1 LGFFWDLGF
10 GIWDFRHA
18 LGCFHQMNF
27 FTELKEGI
35 RISWGAIRA
44 NKMRSILTTLGIVIG
59 ILTVTLM
66 GTAIEGLNKAFL
78 QSVSFIGADVLYVS
92 RFDWMIHSHEEWLK
106 AQKRRPVTLAQT
118 DALERQLTMAKAVAP
133 TVQNG
138 DKIQYKK
145 RHSDSVNITGT
156 TEQFLVTSGLTL
168 ASGRFMSPTEV
179 EGGRPVCVIG
189 SMVATNLF
197 QHEEPVGNKVTIGG
211 RTFEVVG
218 VLEKQGSFL
227 DTSID
232 NQAIVPLKQFT
243 MFMWSYPDY
252 EVQVKIKEIAQLEDA
267 KEELRS
273 VMRKVRHLAP
283 NEPDDFAINQQD
295 QILGMFHRVAG
306 TIAAIGLFITGLS
319 LFVGGIG
326 IMNIMF
332 VSVAERTREI
342 GVRKAIGAK
351 RRTILVQFLIEAASI
366 CLLGGLIGM
375 MIAWPLTLLMRK
387 IMPATMSP
395 VIVGI
400 ALLMS
405 LITGV
410 LSGFFP
416 AWRAA
421 RMNPVDAL
429 RNE

>member
-1 LGFFWDLGF
+1 
-10 GIWDFRHA
+10 
-18 LGCFHQMNF
+18 MNF
-27 FTELKEGI
+27 LTELKEGLL
-35 RISWGAIRA
+35 ISWGAIRA

-66 GTAIEGLNKAFL
+66 GTAIEGLNKAFI

-106 AQKRRPVTLAQT
+106 AQKRRLVTLAQS

-156 TEQFLVTSGLTL
+156 TDQFLVTSGLTL

-189 SMVATNLF
+189 FMVATNLF
-197 QHEEPVGNKVTIGG
+197 QREEPVGNKVTIGG

-243 MFMWSYPDY
+243 TFFFSYPDY

-306 TIAAIGLFITGLS
+306 TIGAIGLFITGLS

-375 MIAWPLTLLMRK
+375 VIAWPLTLLMRK

-400 ALLMS
+400 ALLVS